1 MNKVFQSLVNFL
13 VGSLDN
19 LYLFTK
25 QMGVPSYALAIV
37 LLTIIVNIIL
47 YPLKHYQMKSLKK
60 MQDLQPLVKELD
72 VKYKSDPQKKQQELM
87 ELYKQHGANPL
98 TGCLPM
104 IIQMPIFIALYKA
117 LQKMPTS
124 ESFINSG
131 PAQAFLWIDNIA
143 VTISK
148 ADPYYIFPILVAVTT
163 YFSQKITMTNSND
176 PTQKT
181 MLIAMPLLFGF
192 MTISFPAGLAI
203 YWVTFSL
210 VGAVQQVFIN
220 KTTKTLPISLPEPV
234 KEEVKKNDD
243 RKNDGRKNGKN
254 RR

>member
-1 MNKVFQSLVNFL
+1 VFQWFHSLVNLL
-13 VGSLDN
+13 VGSLDS

-25 QMGVPSYALAIV
+25 QIGMPSYALAIV
-37 LLTIIVNIIL
+37 LLTVIVNVIL

-60 MQDLQPLVKELD
+60 MQDLQPKVKELD
-72 VKYKSDPQKKQQELM
+72 AKYKNDPQKKQQELM
-87 ELYKQHGANPL
+87 DLYKQHNANPL

-104 IIQMPIFIALYKA
+104 IIQMPIFIALYQA

-124 ESFINSG
+124 LSFINSG
-131 PAQAFLWIDNIA
+131 HAQSFMWIDNIA
-143 VTISK
+143 GIVSK
-148 ADPYYIFPILVAVTT
+148 VDPYYIFPILVAVTT
-163 YFSQKITMTNSND
+163 YFSQKVTMVNSND
-176 PTQKT
+176 PTQQT

-210 VGAVQQVFIN
+210 VGLIQQLIIN
-220 KTTKTLPISLPEPV
+220 KTTKALPVSSPVIDIAPV

-243 RKNDGRKNGKN
+243 RKNGKK
-254 RR
+254 RS